1 MEFIYPE
8 FGIFPQIVVHLGMDT
23 TYLLPAQRFKEIR
36 EENRYTQQS
45 FAKLLN
51 IGHSTVDIERGKT
64 KISGNVV
71 VQLLKQ
77 FDINPLWL
85 FGESE
90 EKYTSKRKIDV
101 SPKVISIT
109 PTNEDA
115 ILLVDQK
122 ASAGYPQNI
131 HDTSFY
137 QNLPVFNMPIP
148 QYRNATYRA
157 FQVEGD
163 SMMPNIRPG
172 DWVLGRAVSNLEDAS
187 NNKVHIVVLHDSVL
201 VKKFQKTSQ
210 PNRINLIS
218 VNPAYPVI
226 EVETRAIQELWQVNS
241 RITFGVEEPVESSL
255 FKELHQ
261 SMEELKMQIKALQA

>member
-1 MEFIYPE
+1 MTLI
-8 FGIFPQIVVHLGMDT
+8 IWNSSKKNV
-23 TYLLPAQRFKEIR
+23 YLRMNSSNLLAAQRFKEIR

-45 FAKLLN
+45 FAQLLD
-51 IGHSTVDIERGKT
+51 IGVSTVDIERGKT

-71 VQLLKQ
+71 VQLLKL
-77 FDINPLWL
+77 FNINPLWL

-90 EKYTSKRKIDV
+90 EKYTLKRKIDV

-109 PTNEDA
+109 PTNEDT

-122 ASAGYPQNI
+122 AAAGYPQNI

-137 QNLPVFNMPIP
+137 QNLPVFNLPIP

-172 DWVLGRAVSNLEDAS
+172 DWVLGRAVSNLDDAS
-187 NNKVHIVVLHDSVL
+187 HNKIHIVVLQDSVL
-201 VKKFQKTSQ
+201 VKKLIKTET
-210 PNRINLIS
+210 PNKVNLVSINS
-218 VNPAYPVI
+218 AYPVL
-226 EVETRAIQELWQVNS
+226 EVDTHTIQELWQVNS
-241 RITFGVEEPVESSL
+241 RITFGVEEPAESL
-255 FKELHQ
+255 LLKQLQQ
-261 SMEELKMQIKALQA
+261 SMEELKGQINSIKR